1 MRRKRLSLRKE
12 STQIMELL
20 SAYTDR
26 FTVYEYVLNRLEYR
40 FSGASL
46 EVGYS
51 DEDMTQEILQ
61 KAVIRE

>member
-1 MRRKRLSLRKE
+1 
-12 STQIMELL
+12 MELL

-46 EVGYS
+46 EAGYS
-51 DEDMTQEILQ
+51 DEDMTQENFAE
-61 KAVIRE
+61 AVIRD